1 MPAKFKKTK
10 TNKRRRNQSRVSRRR
25 STCKSG
31 GMHRAASAT
40 GRVFNKFM
48 GKGPERVDK
57 LNQMREAIIK
67 GVTQSQLPEQFTPA
81 KLSRTFSASPSLSS
95 PFRISETPI
104 RSHNA
109 VHDSVF
115 KTPQKGKRDDADID
129 EHPRLGPRVRH
140 RETAEE
146 RRRRLGF
153 SMAPTMNDATIVVEE
168 LFPLLP

>member
-25 STCKSG
+25 STCKTG

-40 GRVFNKFM
+40 GRVFNNIM
-48 GKGPERVDK
+48 GKKWPERVDK
-57 LNQMREAIIK
+57 LNQMREAIMK

-81 KLSRTFSASPSLSS
+81 KLSRTFSASPSS
-95 PFRISETPI
+95 PFRISETPSK
-104 RSHNA
+104 SHNA
-109 VHDSVF
+109 VHDSNF

-140 RETAEE
+140 RETPEE

-153 SMAPTMNDATIVVEE
+153 SMAPTMNDATNVVEE
-168 LFPLLP
+168 LFPVIP

>member
-25 STCKSG
+25 STCKTG

-40 GRVFNKFM
+40 ASRVFNKII
-48 GKGPERVDK
+48 GKGFERVDK

-81 KLSRTFSASPSLSS
+81 KLARTFSASPSPSS
-95 PFRISETPI
+95 PFRMSETPR
-104 RSHNA
+104 RSHA
-109 VHDSVF
+109 AAHDSEF
-115 KTPQKGKRDDADID
+115 KTPQKGKRDDADN
-129 EHPRLGPRVRH
+129 EHPHLGPRVRH

-153 SMAPTMNDATIVVEE
+153 SMAPTMNDATNVVEE
-168 LFPLLP
+168 LFPALP